1 MNIQITSTA
10 EALVQEI
17 MALGYDNPEIII
29 EEALKSFHVQQLA
42 IKESTSAVEL
52 DTTLG
57 FAELTEAEVIQANE
71 QRWQTFQHTGNS
83 LSQEQIESW
92 AASLGSDKRS

>member
-17 MALGYDNPEIII
+17 MALGYDNPAIII
-29 EEALKSFHVQQLA
+29 EEALKSFHIQQLA
-42 IKESTSAVEL
+42 IQASDSAVEV

-57 FAELTEAEVIQANE
+57 FAELTEAEIIQENE
-71 QRWQTFQHTGNS
+71 QRWQNFLQTGS
-83 LSQEQIESW
+83 SVSQEQIASW
-92 AASLGSDKRS
+92 AASLGSEKRS